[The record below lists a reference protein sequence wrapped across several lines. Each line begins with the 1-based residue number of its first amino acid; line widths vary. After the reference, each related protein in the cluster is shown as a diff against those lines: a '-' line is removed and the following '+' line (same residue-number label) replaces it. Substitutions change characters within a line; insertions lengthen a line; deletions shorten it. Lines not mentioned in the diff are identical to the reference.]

1 MLMVVLDGM
10 LKGLMLIV
18 GQMLRDV
25 PVNAHDDRSIRLRS
39 MAAIEVANSLFS
51 LFSLY
56 GSLTSQELPKNMN
69 TTCPCSVC
77 ACMFLATSLGE
88 LNWHMAQVC
97 EKDPKAVG
105 PRVFGNFGFW
115 G

>member
-1 MLMVVLDGM
+1 
-10 LKGLMLIV
+10 
-18 GQMLRDV
+18 
-25 PVNAHDDRSIRLRS
+25 
-39 MAAIEVANSLFS
+39 MAVIEVAHILFS

-56 GSLTSQELPKNMN
+56 GSLTSQEHVHNMSMF
-69 TTCPCSVC
+69 CL
-77 ACMFLATSLGE
+77 FLATSLGE

>member
-10 LKGLMLIV
+10 LKGLVLIV

-56 GSLTSQELPKNMN
+56 GSLTSQEHEHNM
-69 TTCPCSVC
+69 S
-77 ACMFLATSLGE
+77 MFCLRMHVSSYQLGRTQLAHGSSLRKGSE
-88 LNWHMAQVC
+88 S
-97 EKDPKAVG
+97 
-105 PRVFGNFGFW
+105 
-115 G
+115 